1 MARPLA
7 ISLILVAFFVGTGFG
22 FFVTPEY
29 AALAATGG
37 GMGDAPADR
46 LSDLRFINGLI
57 GHHQQAVD
65 LARQAKDAAGRPET
79 RGLAEAVLSGMPAKI
94 DGLYGWKK
102 SWYRDSRRISFDR
115 IALGTADPQFDLR
128 YLNAMIT
135 HHREAIAMAGA
146 ALKTST
152 RNEVLTLASE
162 VIRLDGEDLVQ
173 FEAWRSAWYGTK

>member
-1 MARPLA
+1 MSRPLA
-7 ISLILVAFFVGTGFG
+7 ISLILVAFFLGTGFG

-29 AALAATGG
+29 AGLASGDP
-37 GMGDAPADR
+37 MGDAPADR

-57 GHHQQAVD
+57 RHHEQAVD
-65 LARQAKDAAGRPET
+65 FARQAKDGAGRPET
-79 RGLAEAVLSGMPAKI
+79 RALAEAVLAGMPAKI
-94 DGLYGWKK
+94 DELYAWKK
-102 SWYRDSRRISFDR
+102 GWYRDARRMSPEK
-115 IALGTADPQFDLR
+115 IALGTADAQFDLR

-162 VIRLDGEDLVQ
+162 VIRLDTADLAQ
-173 FEAWRSAWYGTK
+173 FEAWRSAWYGAK